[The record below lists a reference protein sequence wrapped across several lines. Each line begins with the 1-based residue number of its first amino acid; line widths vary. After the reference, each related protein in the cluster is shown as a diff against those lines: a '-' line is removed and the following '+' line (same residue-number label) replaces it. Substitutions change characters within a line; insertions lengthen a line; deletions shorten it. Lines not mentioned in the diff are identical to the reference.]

1 MEKKQNIGAAGIIRK
16 DNKILIAQRKK
27 DSWMEPNK
35 WEFPGGKVEPNETFE
50 DCLIR
55 EIYEELGI
63 IISIER
69 LFMKTSHVYMK
80 GVEEFP
86 VTLMVFLADWKEGT
100 IQNID
105 CQDSKWVD
113 TRDLRKFDFAAADIA
128 IIDKLLNSVTKKS

>member
-1 MEKKQNIGAAGIIRK
+1 MEKKQNIGTAGIIRK

-35 WEFPGGKVEPNETFE
+35 WEFPGGKVEPNETYE

-55 EIYEELGI
+55 EINEELGI

-80 GVEEFP
+80 GGEEFP

-100 IQNID
+100 LQNID

-128 IIDKLLNSVTKKS
+128 IIDKLLNSVS

>member
-1 MEKKQNIGAAGIIRK
+1 MEKKQNIGTAGIIRK

-35 WEFPGGKVEPNETFE
+35 WEFPGGKVEPNETYE

-55 EIYEELGI
+55 EINEELGI

-80 GVEEFP
+80 GTEEFP

-100 IQNID
+100 LQNID

-128 IIDKLLNSVTKKS
+128 IIDKLLNSKS

>member
-1 MEKKQNIGAAGIIRK
+1 MEKKQNIGTAGIIRK

-35 WEFPGGKVEPNETFE
+35 WEFPGGKVEPNETYE

-63 IISIER
+63 VISIER

-80 GVEEFP
+80 SAEEFP

-128 IIDKLLNSVTKKS
+128 IIDKLLNSIS